1 MKDKMKILS
10 TVSLYHALNDGSIA
24 AIPILFPIFKIIFNL
39 SYTQIGVVTGGSL
52 LIHLISQL
60 IIGRVSDGKNSG
72 TILSLGILLMSFSM
86 LLLTRTQGYYSLLIL
101 IFLHRFAAS
110 FFHPIGVGWISR
122 IFKKDRIDWAMG
134 IQSGLADVGAF
145 IAVLTTLYLAEI
157 TSWKFPL
164 YMWSI
169 AGAIILLI
177 GIGLTSK
184 LKDAH
189 LLVKKISTRQ
199 TIKETIN
206 ESMIFLRKIK
216 LLIPAFIISGSSWGL
231 IVTYLPLLLV
241 ERTALSLPI
250 IGLIVAIWIGIG
262 SISSICYGR
271 ICKSLGRK
279 NVIILSYLSI
289 GIGGV
294 LLSFFTN
301 IVIIIFLM
309 VLLGITVFLT
319 FPALSSVISE
329 ITHESSVGKT
339 FGTIFTLQLGGGT
352 LLLFLGGFLSDVYG
366 IWIPFALLGLITI
379 PFSIVLLINRKK
391 LNVSV

>member
-1 MKDKMKILS
+1 MKDKIKILS
-10 TVSLYHALNDGSIA
+10 TVGLYHALNDGSVA

-39 SYTQIGVVTGGSL
+39 SYTQIGIVTGGSL

-72 TILSLGILLMSFSM
+72 TMLSFSILLMSLSM
-86 LLLTRTQGYYSLLIL
+86 LFLTEAQEYYSLLVL

-157 TSWKFPL
+157 TSWELPL
-164 YMWSI
+164 YIWSI
-169 AGAIILLI
+169 AGVVILLI
-177 GIGLTSK
+177 GISLTSK
-184 LKDAH
+184 LKDDD
-189 LLVKKISTRQ
+189 LVVKKISARR

-206 ESMIFLRKIK
+206 ESTIFLKKIK
-216 LLIPAFIISGSSWGL
+216 LLMPAFIISGSSWGL
-231 IVTYLPLLLV
+231 TVTYLPLLLV
-241 ERTALSLPI
+241 ERTNLPLSI
-250 IGLIVAIWIGIG
+250 IGLIVAVWIGIG

-279 NVIILSYLSI
+279 NVIILSYLII
-289 GIGGV
+289 GIGS
-294 LLSFFTN
+294 LSLSFFTN
-301 IVIIIFLM
+301 VIIIILLM
-309 VLLGITVFLT
+309 VLLGITVFIT
-319 FPALSSVISE
+319 FPALFSIVSE
-329 ITHESSVGKT
+329 ITHESAVGKT

-352 LLLFLGGFLSDVYG
+352 LLLFLGGFLSDIYG

-379 PFSIVLLINRKK
+379 PFSIVLLANRKK